1 MRRLFLAA
9 AVLAALLIPAASASA
24 APTGAY
30 ANYAQCPLSNPALE
44 ACFFSKSTGGS
55 VTTGSKTVP
64 VEKPQVLQGGLD
76 YVVPGELL
84 GPINFL
90 GAANGQTLVPTPQP
104 VPGGLLGV
112 TAPTWWP
119 KFIRDWFNGLIN
131 EGFTG
136 VTATVELAGSASSIK
151 LSFLNSLI
159 KSGTA
164 LEMPVK
170 IKLGNPILGNNC
182 YIGSNSNPIVWKL
195 TTGTTAPPPPNTP
208 ISGSSGTTG
217 IVEEGNILQITGAK
231 LVDNSF
237 AVPGASGCGGIFS
250 FLVDPL
256 VNSTIGVPAAAGK
269 NTAILENNLEIAVP
283 SAVEASNP

>member
-217 IVEEGNILQITGAK
+217 IVEECNILQITGAK